1 MNFSKIQCGLL
12 YLRVIRALVSP
23 SLPTNV
29 STPSRKIVRNCSLLS
44 LLLKLIMGSGV
55 PEIILTE
62 IIIAVAECIRG
73 YPDSQKDFQIL
84 EAPLNPPRPAMV
96 VLLMSMV
103 NSKPGIDEPS
113 HRPYAYTRGYCS
125 CYSIPD

>member
-1 MNFSKIQCGLL
+1 
-12 YLRVIRALVSP
+12 
-23 SLPTNV
+23 
-29 STPSRKIVRNCSLLS
+29 
-44 LLLKLIMGSGV
+44 MGSGV

-103 NSKPGIDEPS
+103 NSKAGINGRTFRVS
-113 HRPYAYTRGYCS
+113 TRLKEKFQNSYG
-125 CYSIPD
+125 

>member
-1 MNFSKIQCGLL
+1 
-12 YLRVIRALVSP
+12 
-23 SLPTNV
+23 
-29 STPSRKIVRNCSLLS
+29 
-44 LLLKLIMGSGV
+44 MGSGV

-103 NSKPGIDEPS
+103 NSKAGITGHTLIP
-113 HRPYAYTRGYCS
+113 RVNG
-125 CYSIPD
+125 SIDP

>member
-1 MNFSKIQCGLL
+1 
-12 YLRVIRALVSP
+12 
-23 SLPTNV
+23 
-29 STPSRKIVRNCSLLS
+29 
-44 LLLKLIMGSGV
+44 MGSGV

-103 NSKPGIDEPS
+103 NSKARINGVEYQLYMEVAFPRRGCALLATTCAAAAAAPHTYQSYYLYES
-113 HRPYAYTRGYCS
+113 HPK
-125 CYSIPD
+125 

>member
-1 MNFSKIQCGLL
+1 
-12 YLRVIRALVSP
+12 
-23 SLPTNV
+23 
-29 STPSRKIVRNCSLLS
+29 
-44 LLLKLIMGSGV
+44 MGSGV

-103 NSKPGIDEPS
+103 NSKPGIDEPPKMAHFDARDYYVIS
-113 HRPYAYTRGYCS
+113 MR
-125 CYSIPD
+125 